1 MSTSVKQRQEENGKS
16 NSRNLKWYIE
26 KCGES
31 ANRKGWFITWEHL
44 PEYLMATIHELT
56 DGFDTGWRDDDET
69 KMSEEIADCIVRLFH
84 ICHDL
89 NIPIEDILTR
99 IMEENE
105 KRPHKHGRKRM

>member
-1 MSTSVKQRQEENGKS
+1 MDLKEYVK
-16 NSRNLKWYIE
+16 

-31 ANRKGWFITWEHL
+31 ANRKGWFIVWEDL

-56 DGFDTGWRDDDET
+56 DGFDRGWRDDLHD
-69 KMSEEIADCIVRLFH
+69 KMEEEIGDCLVRLFH

-89 NIPIEDILTR
+89 DVDIETILQR
-99 IMEENE
+99 LMEENE